1 MATMKKSK
9 KKGRL
14 EKAFAAKAKG
24 AGARAAFKAGGPTAK
39 AGAPARA
46 GKFSKP
52 GKPSRSGPAR
62 GRVAAADKADRK
74 TPRKSGPR
82 RKTPRSIGREQAPR
96 PVVPAASLPDPSRDL
111 ALLAAHAGLEKK
123 ADEVTVFDVR
133 GLSSYA
139 DYLVI
144 MTAESDR
151 QSGAIADNV
160 DFKLK
165 EAGHAK
171 VSVEGYETGTWIIV
185 DYGDVVTH
193 VFGREARAF
202 YDLEGL
208 WADAPRFTVK
218 D

>member
-1 MATMKKSK
+1 MATTKSK

-14 EKAFAAKAKG
+14 EKAFAKK
-24 AGARAAFKAGGPTAK
+24 
-39 AGAPARA
+39 GAPARA
-46 GKFSKP
+46 PFKAGKAGAGAAGARAGLGRKASKP
-52 GKPSRSGPAR
+52 KVGPAR
-62 GRVAAADKADRK
+62 PGGRPAASKAGKLDRK
-74 TPRKSGPR
+74 PPRKQGAR
-82 RKTPRSIGREQAPR
+82 RKLPKSIGREQAPK
-96 PVVPAASLPDPSRDL
+96 VVPPSPDLPDPSREL
-111 ALLAAHAGLEKK
+111 AVAVARAGLEKK
-123 ADEVTVFDVR
+123 AEDVVVFDVR

-144 MTAESDR
+144 MSAESDR

-165 EAGHAK
+165 EAGHNK
-171 VSVEGYETGTWIIV
+171 ISVEGYETGTWIIV
-185 DYGDVVTH
+185 DFGDVVTH

-208 WADAPRFTVK
+208 WADAPRFSVK

>member
-14 EKAFAAKAKG
+14 EKAFANKG
-24 AGARAAFKAGGPTAK
+24 ASARAAFKASGPGGGAK
-39 AGAPARA
+39 AAPGRKASKPKSGPARA
-46 GKFSKP
+46 G
-52 GKPSRSGPAR
+52 
-62 GRVAAADKADRK
+62 GRVAAAAKSDRK
-74 TPRKSGPR
+74 APRKQGAR
-82 RKTPRSIGREQAPR
+82 RKQPKSIGREQAPR
-96 PVVPAASLPDPSRDL
+96 PSTPAASLPDPSRDV
-111 ALLAAHAGLEKK
+111 ALLVAHAGLDKK
-123 ADEVTVFDVR
+123 AEEVTVFDVR

-165 EAGHAK
+165 TAGHTK

-193 VFGREARAF
+193 VFGREARSF

-208 WADAPRFTVK
+208 WADAPRFVVK